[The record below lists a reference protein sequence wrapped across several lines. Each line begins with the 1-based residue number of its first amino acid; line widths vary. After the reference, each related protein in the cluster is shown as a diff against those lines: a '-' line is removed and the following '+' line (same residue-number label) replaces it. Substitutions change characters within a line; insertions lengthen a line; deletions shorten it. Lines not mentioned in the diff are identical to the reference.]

1 LSIPNSKVG
10 RVVEGGR
17 RKGERNRREG
27 EKERERERGAISTVQ
42 TQNFENRN
50 YQV

>member
-1 LSIPNSKVG
+1 VG
-10 RVVEGGR
+10 GGGWKEGGGKEKGTEGR
-17 RKGERNRREG
+17 ERK
-27 EKERERERGAISTVQ
+27 KERERERCAISTVQ

>member
-1 LSIPNSKVG
+1 
-10 RVVEGGR
+10 VEGGR

-27 EKERERERGAISTVQ
+27 EKERERERERCAISTVQ